1 MTTPTARLEVLEA
14 EAFRAQHYQ
23 AQVAA
28 RLDHITNALGDLSQ
42 DGRAITLDVREI
54 KAGLMGTRTELA
66 GVKTELTQVKTDLAG
81 VKTDVAQVKTDV
93 AEVKTDVAEVKSEV
107 RQGFASIMARLDTI
121 GGNG

>member
-1 MTTPTARLEVLEA
+1 MTATPTARLEALEA
-14 EAFRAQHYQ
+14 EAFRAQRHQ

-42 DGRAITLDVREI
+42 DGRAVALDVREI
-54 KAGLMGTRTELA
+54 K
-66 GVKTELTQVKTDLAG
+66 TELTEIRIELG
-81 VKTDVAQVKTDV
+81 G
-93 AEVKTDVAEVKSEV
+93 VKSEM